1 MKLSRELFEGIG
13 ISLDAV
19 RANKL
24 RSTLATLGI
33 VIGIVTVTLMGAAIN
48 GLNQAFIKSISSLG
62 ADVFYV
68 SRDDWF
74 NQSYQSWMKT
84 QKRRPIHLRE
94 AEMLTQKL
102 SLSVAVAPE
111 IDDQDTVKFKTRSA
125 DNVDIIGTTEGYLLT
140 SGVGIAQGRFLTAA
154 DGEGTQP
161 VCVIGND
168 VLTNLFHG
176 DAPLGAHIKVADQSF
191 EVVGVLEKQGNMLGW
206 SLDNRVIIPIRELI
220 ADVWNRSTLDEIDVK
235 AADMTQLDEA
245 REELRQTMRQIRH
258 LRPDAPDDFAINEQ
272 DQFVTLFHT
281 MTATIAIIGL
291 FITSLSLFV
300 GGIGIM
306 NIMFVSVAERT
317 REIGVRK
324 AIGAKNRSILLQFLI
339 EAACICLIGGL
350 IGLGIAWLAT
360 LAVTKWMFPTAMSW
374 VIVVLSL
381 FVSLA
386 TGVVSGFFPAW
397 RAARMDPVEA
407 LRNET

>member
-1 MKLSRELFEGIG
+1 MKIFSEFFEGFG

-48 GLNQAFIKSISSLG
+48 GLNQAFIKSISSMG
-62 ADVFYV
+62 ADVFYI
-68 SRDDWF
+68 SRNNWFNESYDDWM
-74 NQSYQSWMKT
+74 ST

-94 AEMLTQKL
+94 AELLSQRLTL
-102 SLSVAVAPE
+102 STAVAPE
-111 IDDQDTVKFKTRSA
+111 IDDEETVEYKTRKA
-125 DNVDIIGTTEGYLLT
+125 DDVDIIGTTEAYLQT
-140 SGVGIAQGRFLTAA
+140 SGVSVEQGRFLTAA

-161 VCVIGND
+161 VCIIGAD

-176 DAPLGAHIKVADQSF
+176 ESPLGAHIKVEDQSF
-191 EVVGVLEKQGNMLGW
+191 LVVGVLEKQGNMLSW

-220 ADVWNRSTLDEIDVK
+220 ADIWNRSTVDEIDVK
-235 AADMTQLDEA
+235 AADLTQLDEA
-245 REELRQTMRQIRH
+245 REELRQTMRHVRH
-258 LRPDAPDDFAINEQ
+258 LRPDQPDDFAINQQ
-272 DQFVTLFHT
+272 DQFITLFHT
-281 MTATIAIIGL
+281 LTGTIAIIGL

-306 NIMFVSVAERT
+306 NIMFVSVVERT

-324 AIGAKNRSILLQFLI
+324 AIGAKNRAILFQFLV
-339 EAACICLIGGL
+339 ESAFICLVGGL
-350 IGLGIAWLAT
+350 IGLGIAWVTT
-360 LAVTKWMFPTAMSW
+360 LAVSKWMFPTAMSGT
-374 VIVVLSL
+374 IVVLAL
-381 FVSLA
+381 MVSLA
-386 TGVVSGFFPAW
+386 TGVVSGFLPAW

>member
-1 MKLSRELFEGIG
+1 MTFSREIFEGLG

-48 GLNQAFIKSISSLG
+48 GLNQAFIKSVSALG

-68 SRDDWF
+68 SRDNWF
-74 NQSYQSWMKT
+74 NNSYDDWTKT
-84 QKRRPIHLRE
+84 QKRRPIQLKE
-94 AEMLTQKL
+94 AEALSKKLT
-102 SLSVAVAPE
+102 LSVAVAPE
-111 IDDQDTVKFKTRSA
+111 IDDEDTVKYGTRSA
-125 DNVDIIGTTEGYLLT
+125 DGVSIIGTTEGYLQT
-140 SGVGIAQGRFLTAA
+140 SGVGVAQGRFLTAA
-154 DGEGTQP
+154 DGESSQP

-168 VLTNLFHG
+168 VLTNLFRG
-176 DAPLGAHIKVADQSF
+176 ESPLGQRIKVQDQSF
-191 EVVGVLEKQGNMLGW
+191 EVVGVLEKQGKMLGW
-206 SLDNRVIIPIRELI
+206 SLDNRVIIPVRELI
-220 ADVWNRSTLDEIDVK
+220 ADIWNRSTVDEIDVK
-235 AADMTQLDEA
+235 AAGMAQLDET
-245 REELRQTMRQIRH
+245 REELRQTMRNVRH
-258 LRPDAPDDFAINEQ
+258 LKPDAPDDFSINQQ

-324 AIGAKNRSILLQFLI
+324 AIGAKNRSILLQFLV
-339 EAACICLIGGL
+339 EAACICLMGGL
-350 IGLGIAWLAT
+350 IGLGIAWAAT
-360 LAVTKWMFPTAMSW
+360 WAVSKWMFPTALSGT
-374 VIVVLSL
+374 IIVLSL

-386 TGVVSGFFPAW
+386 TGVVSGFLPAW

-407 LRNET
+407 LRNE